1 MSAPVPRPSGPF
13 VAPGSVRIFDTT
25 LRDGEQAPGA
35 GLTAAEKL
43 EVARQLARLKVD
55 VIEAGFPAASPGD
68 FEAVRRIAEETP
80 QDIAVAALAR
90 CKDGDPQRAIEAIKV
105 AHKPH
110 LHVFIATSDI
120 HLKHKLRVDRG
131 TALAEAVRWV
141 RHGREQLGRD
151 AEIEFSAEDA
161 SRTDIDYLLQVYEA
175 VVEAGA
181 STVNIPD
188 TVGYAIPSEFGAL
201 TKRVVDLVGGAA
213 TVSIHC
219 HNDLGL
225 ATANTLAAV
234 QAGARQVEVTI
245 NGLGERAGNA
255 SLEEVVMALRTRPTQ
270 FPDLGSGVQTE
281 HITAAS
287 RLVSYLTGFAVQP
300 NKAIVG
306 GNAFAHESG
315 IHQDGVIKN
324 PLTYEIMTPQS
335 VGLSGSQLTIGK
347 LSGRRGLQGK
357 LRELGHELDGD
368 VLDAIYRQAIE
379 LADAKKEVT
388 DADLLALVEQRAS
401 EVEASVVLVGWNVTS
416 SHGGNAVGTVTL
428 SVNGDGTECRGDRE
442 RPGQRALQGRRRHAP
457 AAPRLAPD
465 ADRVRDQGRV
475 GRRGR
480 AGPGTG
486 PLPPLVGRGTR
497 RARRVRP
504 RVIHEH
510 HRGVARRL
518 SRRDQQAPWRRDQ
531 RGRRGI
537 REPAGRRGP
546 AMTEADLQ
554 TYRIATIPGDGVGPE
569 VVEAARRVVEAAGG
583 GSDSGRL
590 AGDPRRWHRDRHL
603 RCRDPPRGCRGVRR
617 GGRDPARR
625 RGRAEMVRPRRAF
638 APSRP
643 CSPCVAASAC
653 SRTCARSRSTRPSWR
668 PPRPR
673 RAARRGR
680 PAHRPRADRRL
691 YFGEREEPRARPA
704 NGGARHDAVPE
715 DEISRIVRLAFE
727 LARGRRAG

>member
-1 MSAPVPRPSGPF
+1 MSAAVPRPAGPF
-13 VAPGSVRIFDTT
+13 VPAGSVRIFDTT

-68 FEAVRRIAEETP
+68 FEAVKRIATETA

-90 CKDGDPQRAIEAIKV
+90 CRDGDPQRAVEAIKV
-105 AHKPH
+105 ASRPH

-120 HLKHKLRVDRG
+120 HLKHKLRLDRE

-141 RHGREQLGRD
+141 RYGREQLGRD

-161 SRTDIDYLLQVYEA
+161 SRTDTDFLLKVYEA

-181 STVNIPD
+181 STVNVPD
-188 TVGYAIPSEFGAL
+188 TVGYAIPSEFAEL
-201 TKRVVDLVGGAA
+201 TRKVVALVGDQA

-270 FPDLGSGVQTE
+270 FEAVGSGIQTE

-315 IHQDGVIKN
+315 IHQDGVIKH

-347 LSGRRGLQGK
+347 LSGRKGLQGK
-357 LRELGHELDGD
+357 LRELGHDLEGEALE
-368 VLDAIYRQAIE
+368 AIYRQAIE

-388 DADLLALVEQRAS
+388 DADLLALVEQRAA
-401 EVEASVVLVGWNVTS
+401 EVPASVVLVGWSVTS
-416 SHGGNAVGTVTL
+416 SHGGNATGAVTL
-428 SVNGDGTECRGDRE
+428 SVDGTERSTEATGNGPVNALFKGVDD
-442 RPGQRALQGRRRHAP
+442 ALQPVLGWHPILTEYEIKAVSAGEDAQGQVLVRCRRSS
-457 AAPRLAPD
+457 D
-465 ADRVRDQGRV
+465 E
-475 GRRGR
+475 
-480 AGPGTG
+480 GPGA
-486 PLPPLVGRGTR
+486 LVVSGHGLSTNIIE
-497 RARRVRP
+497 ASLDAYLVA
-504 RVIHEH
+504 INKLHGAEIN
-510 HRGVARRL
+510 GVA
-518 SRRDQQAPWRRDQ
+518 
-531 RGRRGI
+531 
-537 REPAGRRGP
+537 
-546 AMTEADLQ
+546 
-554 TYRIATIPGDGVGPE
+554 V
-569 VVEAARRVVEAAGG
+569 
-583 GSDSGRL
+583 
-590 AGDPRRWHRDRHL
+590 
-603 RCRDPPRGCRGVRR
+603 
-617 GGRDPARR
+617 
-625 RGRAEMVRPRRAF
+625 AF
-638 APSRP
+638 ANQ
-643 CSPCVAASAC
+643 
-653 SRTCARSRSTRPSWR
+653 RTE
-668 PPRPR
+668 
-673 RAARRGR
+673 RGL
-680 PAHRPRADRRL
+680 P
-691 YFGEREEPRARPA
+691 
-704 NGGARHDAVPE
+704 
-715 DEISRIVRLAFE
+715 
-727 LARGRRAG
+727 